1 MFFENYKKNKMIKL
15 YIINTLINIFSN
27 SYLLIAIIIN
37 ISIPF
42 SLSIHNHLTARLSN
56 GNFLVIS
63 CTGKYIFDPT
73 YTYSTSISGISH
85 DNYRENLAHFSE
97 EDNGYI
103 LFISPQHHHVLF
115 SNGSLFSSIS
125 ISISLYKMFYEYSV
139 NHYNDSYYYYFIYYN
154 INYNFI
160 FQKYEFFSNNKSI
173 QNIFE
178 KSYEPNDSNYNII
191 TCQLMKNNNINVIT
205 CFFGTYSNNNN
216 NFINITVFDP
226 ENNFEIIQSEVTNT
240 KNISYFI
247 I

>member
-1 MFFENYKKNKMIKL
+1 MSYGNARREQIL
-15 YIINTLINIFSN
+15 FSN
-27 SYLLIAIIIN
+27 SHLLIAIIIN

-63 CTGKYIFDPT
+63 CNGKYIFDPT
-73 YTYSTSISGISH
+73 YTNSTSISGISH

-103 LFISPQHHHVLF
+103 LFISPQHHHILF
-115 SNGSLFSSIS
+115 SNGSLFSSIP
-125 ISISLYKMFYEYSV
+125 ITLYKMFYEYSV
-139 NHYNDSYYYYFIYYN
+139 IPYNHYNDSYYYYVIYYKSN
-154 INYNFI
+154 KNFI

-226 ENNFEIIQSEVTNT
+226 EKNFEIIHSLRT
-240 KNISYFI
+240 KTTNISSFNKIKKKYYLF
-247 I
+247 